1 VVHKEFEH
9 EVTRRL
15 LQWMGFA
22 TFQPPTRSGTGALP
36 ISITSGRLEF
46 GWATPM
52 GGSGALPAALRAL
65 IEDHGGHVMVGSAV
79 SRILVTQGRAH
90 GVETHDGRR
99 IHARIAVVSSAHLT
113 TLPEMLGAEA
123 PEDLTAAAAAWR
135 PGIALFAVHA
145 ALRQDIRYR
154 VGGQSITST
163 SGGLGSPNGIRRQ
176 VAGCSTGEPE
186 MDDPWMLMVSSTV
199 VDPDRAPGGTF
210 KILTCAPE
218 NLASGESWDSFGSRY
233 AERLLA
239 LAGRHVDGLDD
250 ADVLAV
256 VPETPASLARR
267 NPHNIGGSCH
277 GGEFL
282 LPGGEY
288 VSGWPSHASSLE
300 GLFLTGST
308 AHPGGSVSGW
318 PGRNAARAV
327 LSATGLDPATVMGS

>member
-1 VVHKEFEH
+1 
-9 EVTRRL
+9 
-15 LQWMGFA
+15 
-22 TFQPPTRSGTGALP
+22 
-36 ISITSGRLEF
+36 
-46 GWATPM
+46 
-52 GGSGALPAALRAL
+52 
-65 IEDHGGHVMVGSAV
+65 
-79 SRILVTQGRAH
+79 
-90 GVETHDGRR
+90 
-99 IHARIAVVSSAHLT
+99 VSSAHLT

-123 PEDLTAAAAAWR
+123 PEELTAAAAAWR
-135 PGIALFAVHA
+135 PGISLFAVHA
-145 ALRQDIRYR
+145 ALRRDIRYR

-163 SGGLGSPNGIRRQ
+163 SGGLGSPDGIRRQ

-186 MDDPWMLMVSSTV
+186 MDDPWMLMVSSTA

-239 LAGRHVDGLDD
+239 LAGRHVDGLDE

-267 NPHNIGGSCH
+267 NPHNIAGSCH

-288 VSGWPSHASSLE
+288 IPGWPSHASSLE
-300 GLFLTGST
+300 RLFLTGST

-327 LSATGLDPATVMGS
+327 LSAAGIDPATIMGG